1 MLKTRLHVSLALTAV
16 AVLAAASSGSAG
28 AAQTRTASRLPSQ
41 VYAPYFETWTND
53 GLASTARR
61 SGARYLT
68 LAFVEATGKHSC
80 LPAWNGDSSQLVTGG
95 RYLHQIHRL
104 RRMGGDVVPSFG
116 GYSADHGHTEIADS
130 CTNVDKLVAA
140 YRSVITTLGAT
151 RLDMDVEDRSLKH
164 TAGIDRRNEALAR
177 VERWAARRGRPLQ
190 IVYTLPTTPTGLE
203 SDGRAV
209 LESAVAHHTRVD
221 AVNIMTFDYYDGV
234 TTDMGGA
241 AIGAAR
247 GLFGQLHTLYPG
259 KTASQL
265 WRMEGNTLMA
275 GIDDYGPPEV
285 TTLRDARRVS
295 RFADRVGLGELS
307 IWAIQRDNGGCPG
320 EAGAN
325 ECSGVA
331 QPRWAFSHILAR

>member
-1 MLKTRLHVSLALTAV
+1 
-16 AVLAAASSGSAG
+16 
-28 AAQTRTASRLPSQ
+28 
-41 VYAPYFETWTND
+41 
-53 GLASTARR
+53 
-61 SGARYLT
+61 
-68 LAFVEATGKHSC
+68 
-80 LPAWNGDSSQLVTGG
+80 
-95 RYLHQIHRL
+95 
-104 RRMGGDVVPSFG
+104 
-116 GYSADHGHTEIADS
+116 
-130 CTNVDKLVAA
+130 
-140 YRSVITTLGAT
+140 
-151 RLDMDVEDRSLKH
+151 
-164 TAGIDRRNEALAR
+164 
-177 VERWAARRGRPLQ
+177 
-190 IVYTLPTTPTGLE
+190 
-203 SDGRAV
+203 
-209 LESAVAHHTRVD
+209 
-221 AVNIMTFDYYDGV
+221 MTFDYYDGV